1 MTIEI
6 RQLVIRAI
14 VDANGASDAVAPA
27 RSPAPVEARR
37 RPSSSAAMSA
47 TVERDALIAACVR
60 EVLRE
65 LRRSTER

>member
-14 VDANGASDAVAPA
+14 VESHGASDEGGRAAPTPPLDA
-27 RSPAPVEARR
+27 RPRSPAQTPTQALLDREAL
-37 RPSSSAAMSA
+37 
-47 TVERDALIAACVR
+47 VAACVR